1 VLSDFVLSDFVLS
14 DFVLSDFVLSDFVL
28 SDFAGPSPLPATG
41 AGEAGFVARGER
53 LHHRCRLRF
62 FP

>member
-1 VLSDFVLSDFVLS
+1 VLSDFVLS

-41 AGEAGFVARGER
+41 AGEAGFVARG
-53 LHHRCRLRF
+53 
-62 FP
+62 